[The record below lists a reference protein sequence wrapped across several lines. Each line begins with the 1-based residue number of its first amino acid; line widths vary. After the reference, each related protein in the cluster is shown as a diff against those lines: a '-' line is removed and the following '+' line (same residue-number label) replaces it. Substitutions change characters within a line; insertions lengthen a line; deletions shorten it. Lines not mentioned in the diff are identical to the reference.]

1 MKSKYSRTKSLSYE
15 LLSTIFNPNL
25 DQDIILK
32 SKIGNEKKSDSG
44 KKLYLFSTILKS
56 RSPGFEAKIK
66 EKQMELELEYNYYA
80 VKTVVEYLYTGSFAI
95 PIKHPENESLD
106 PFKLASDLYSFCCE
120 YSISELIT
128 KSEKYLLAELQRD
141 DPNLVQNDDD
151 DSEKDDLIIK
161 NTDLLAIAAKSEEE
175 MSSLEIYLYEEKQ
188 DNFYVHH
195 DIILPTFPLSLAWLN
210 SAPDSYLKER
220 SIESG
225 NFVAVGTFDPTIEIW
240 DLDIL
245 DAEAPIAMLGG
256 LSEKPRK
263 RRVKKKTGRNRGM
276 RFEIEPILKYKPES
290 HTDSVLGLSWNKLH
304 HNLLSSGSAD
314 KTVKIWEIPT
324 QQCLHT
330 LSHHSNKVQSVS
342 WNPKNDS
349 LLLTAGYDSAAFIC
363 DIKQN
368 LTKNQGIT
376 KFSLSSE
383 VEYCAW
389 NPIESDKFIV
399 STDDGI
405 VQYYDIRNHS
415 SPIFSANCHKK
426 ETTSISFSLIP
437 GLLVTAGT
445 DKSIKIWDLQGNQL
459 TFIYA
464 KEFPEIGKIF
474 SVKFSDDSPFVVSFG
489 GSQGKVSFWDL
500 TTLKQVQD
508 RFISRIPQMNSS
520 KKK

>member
-1 MKSKYSRTKSLSYE
+1 MITFIEWIPRGAPQS
-15 LLSTIFNPNL
+15 
-25 DQDIILK
+25 
-32 SKIGNEKKSDSG
+32 
-44 KKLYLFSTILKS
+44 
-56 RSPGFEAKIK
+56 
-66 EKQMELELEYNYYA
+66 
-80 VKTVVEYLYTGSFAI
+80 I
-95 PIKHPENESLD
+95 PIQNEMENPIFPQEFSKMDLKLNENLNENENENLNENLNENENENEIEINENEIENLNENEINEIEINEND
-106 PFKLASDLYSFCCE
+106 DDDDDDGILNQFATRIGDLMY
-120 YSISELIT
+120 YNNP
-128 KSEKYLLAELQRD
+128 QD